1 MKILSDKYFK
11 KYSVKLKGLEKKIEK
26 FKNTSKEL
34 DFWYLTEASS
44 VFSSNIEWNSLDL
57 NSFMNNKNTKNKS
70 KEIKEIE
77 NLIKAYKFAQNNKL
91 NESNFLETHKILSKT
106 LLISSKRWIYRDDK
120 VWVFWSKWLI
130 YLAMESE
137 YVNEKMK
144 ELFEDISKLLKSKLS
159 NEEVFYYSS
168 LIHLKFVH
176 IHPFADWN
184 GRSARIL
191 EKWFLTEKLWTD
203 FWKISSEEFYWKNRD
218 KYYNNINLWVN
229 YYELDYNNCNDFLI
243 MLVESLDYFNN

>member
-1 MKILSDKYFK
+1 MKILTDLYFK
-11 KYSVKLKGLEKKIEK
+11 KYSEKINDLDKKIVK
-26 FKNTSKEL
+26 FNKNSKEL

-91 NESNFLETHKILSKT
+91 NESNFLEIHKILSKT
-106 LLISSKRWIYRDDK
+106 LLISSKRWVYRDHK

-130 YLAMESE
+130 YLAIEAE
-137 YVNEKMK
+137 YVKEKMK
-144 ELFEDISKLLKSKLS
+144 ELFEDIYYLLNTKLTHQ
-159 NEEVFYYSS
+159 EVFYYSS

-176 IHPFADWN
+176 IHPFVDWN

-191 EKWFLTEKLWTD
+191 EKWFLTEQLWKD
-203 FWKISSEEFYWKNRD
+203 YWKISSEEFYWKNRD

-229 YYELDYNNCNDFLI
+229 YYELDYVNCNNFLMMI
-243 MLVESLDYFNN
+243 VESLYLS